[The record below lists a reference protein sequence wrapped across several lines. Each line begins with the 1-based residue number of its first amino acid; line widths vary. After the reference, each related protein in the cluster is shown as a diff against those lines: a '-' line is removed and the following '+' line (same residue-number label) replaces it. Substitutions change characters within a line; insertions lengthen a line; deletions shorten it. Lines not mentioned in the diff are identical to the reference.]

1 MIGYKIY
8 TDGGYSLSKGIGAY
22 AFIILE
28 GMEEICRNA
37 ERIEKSTN
45 NRCELLAIINA
56 VRLLPDHCSAT
67 IYTDS
72 QYCIGVLTGQYRR
85 KKNTDILDEWDIIVA
100 SKNLNIEFEWVKGHS
115 GNKYNELCDEL
126 CNEAA
131 ECDLNDY
138 NLYFCKK

>member
-8 TDGGYSLSKGIGAY
+8 TDGGYSISKGIGAY

-28 GMEEICRNA
+28 GMDEICRNA

-56 VRLLPDHCSAT
+56 IRLLPDYSSAT

-85 KKNTDILDEWDIIVA
+85 RKNTDIIVA
-100 SKNLNIEFEWVKGHS
+100 SKGLNIEFEWVKGHS

-131 ECDLNDY
+131 GCDLNDY
-138 NLYFCKK
+138 LLFFNKE

>member
-1 MIGYKIY
+1 MCGFKIW
-8 TDGGYSLSKGIGAY
+8 TDGGYNISKGIGAY

-37 ERIEKSTN
+37 ERVTRSTN

-56 VRLLPDHCSAT
+56 IKLLPYSSSAT
-67 IYTDS
+67 VFTDS
-72 QYCIGVLTGQYRR
+72 TYCIGVLTGQYRR

-100 SKNLNIEFEWVKGHS
+100 SKGLNIEFEWVKGHS
-115 GNKYNELCDEL
+115 GNKYNEICDEM

-131 ECDLNDY
+131 GCDLNDF
-138 NLYFCKK
+138 NLHWNKK

>member
-1 MIGYKIY
+1 MTEYRIW
-8 TDGGYSLSKGIGAY
+8 TDGGYNISRGIGAY
-22 AFIILE
+22 AYVILE
-28 GMEEICRNA
+28 GNEEISRYA
-37 ERIEKSTN
+37 ERVERSTN

-100 SKNLNIEFEWVKGHS
+100 SKGLNIEFEWVKGHS
-115 GNKYNELCDEL
+115 GNKYNELCDEM

-131 ECDLNDY
+131 GCDLNDF
-138 NLYFCKK
+138 NLHWNKK